1 MVGPTRPQSATPSDH
16 RGRSMG
22 CRPRTTKGW
31 TRWYGAA
38 VGKHSRT
45 AHLCLRVA
53 MATPKAHRRAEGRRA
68 RVRVRCACV
77 RVCVVH
83 VRAAGS
89 ERVVAAVG
97 DVQSRPAR
105 ACAHHVAQSLVAR
118 VWRKDARKV
127 RTHPTEWTPSR
138 ATSHAIAPSASLP
151 PYAYSH
157 AARSRRSAVQL
168 ANCSSFA

>member
-1 MVGPTRPQSATPSDH
+1 M
-16 RGRSMG
+16 
-22 CRPRTTKGW
+22 C
-31 TRWYGAA
+31 
-38 VGKHSRT
+38 
-45 AHLCLRVA
+45 
-53 MATPKAHRRAEGRRA
+53 
-68 RVRVRCACV
+68 
-77 RVCVVH
+77 VH

-118 VWRKDARKV
+118 VWRKDAREV

-151 PYAYSH
+151 PSLCLLACCTLASVGGSTCQLVFVRLIVCLFVCARYIWLHDSLKDVVVTPYLTERTDAYFVLSKKV
-157 AARSRRSAVQL
+157 RPSL
-168 ANCSSFA
+168 ASCQQPD